1 MARKQIEITLENR
14 GNPLTFVIKEMPA
27 TQLESWIIRALL
39 LAAGAGAVNVPEGA
53 DLQRAGA
60 YLAQKGIGL
69 LGSLDYDKAAPLLDE
84 MLGCC
89 YHKVDNHLNRCDP
102 DNVTGYIEDV
112 STLFKLRMEAMKLNL
127 GFFWAEDGPLS
138 GFRSTPGITPQ

>member
-1 MARKQIEITLENR
+1 MARKTIEIDIEDR
-14 GNPLTFVIKEMPA
+14 GKKLTFVIKEMSA

-39 LAAGAGAVNVPEGA
+39 MATGAGAANVPEGA
-53 DLQRAGA
+53 DLQKAGA
-60 YLAQKGIGL
+60 YLAQRGIGL
-69 LGSLDYDKAAPLLDE
+69 LGSLEYDKAAPLLDE
-84 MLGCC
+84 MLACC
-89 YHKVDNHLNRCDP
+89 YRKIENHQERCTP

-138 GFRSTPGITPQ
+138 GFRNTPATMPQ